1 MPSNHSTPLAEL
13 TDAQFLAM
21 GKLFVEWSNVEFLLG
36 TLLSRILFV
45 PEILARTYTDQ
56 LSASRLEYAI
66 KNAVD
71 VHRRRYSC
79 SVISSELLKRLEKL
93 LLEASSIRKMRN
105 KLAHYC
111 WSRHSDDAIAGF
123 QLSGRQA
130 PDSALAR
137 DYQEY
142 TMDKLREEYEH
153 AYGLVERMIEL
164 AISIPENEEEQH
176 KAEFLEVM
184 AQWNR

>member
-1 MPSNHSTPLAEL
+1 MPLNHSSPDAEL
-13 TDAQFLAM
+13 TKAQFLAI
-21 GKLFVEWSNVEFLLG
+21 GKMFVEWSNVEFLLG

-56 LSASRLEYAI
+56 LTATRLEYAI

-71 VHRRRYSC
+71 VHRRRYGC
-79 SVISSELLKRLEKL
+79 SVISSEQLEALEKL
-93 LLEASSIRKMRN
+93 LLEASSIRRMRN

-130 PDSALAR
+130 PDSAKAR

-142 TMDKLREEYEH
+142 SMEKLGEEYQH
-153 AYGLVERMIEL
+153 AYDLVERMIEL
-164 AISIPENEEEQH
+164 AVSVPENDEEQH
-176 KAEFLEVM
+176 MLNFSELIQSTK
-184 AQWNR
+184 

>member
-1 MPSNHSTPLAEL
+1 MPSNHSSSHAEL

-56 LSASRLEYAI
+56 LSATRLEYAI

-71 VHRRRYSC
+71 VHRQRYSC
-79 SVISSELLKRLEKL
+79 SVIPNEQLEELEKL

-130 PDSALAR
+130 PDSAQAR
-137 DYQEY
+137 DYQQY
-142 TMDKLREEYEH
+142 TMEQLQQKYHH
-153 AYGLVERMIEL
+153 AYGLVERMIAL
-164 AISIPENEEEQH
+164 AISIPENEEDQH
-176 KAEFLEVM
+176 KLNFSELI
-184 AQWNR
+184 QSP